1 MKFVFKDLG
10 AASENSSGGGTE
22 GILRELLYMFLAYG
36 GMIFGIFISGL
47 AVVVLVVWFFSA

>member
-1 MKFVFKDLG
+1 MKFVLKDPG
-10 AASENSSGGGTE
+10 KASENSSGGGTE

-47 AVVVLVVWFFSA
+47 VIVVLVVWFVSA